1 MSHAQHRAWNHP
13 LGWLVALLLTTLLST
28 AWLKWQAVPKDT
40 EALPPPGPD
49 LIQRSM
55 IFRDEPDGSISVTDA
70 RTGDRVAEFRGE
82 QGFVRG
88 TLRALSRE
96 RKRQGLGSA
105 TPLTLS
111 LESDRRLVLHDPST
125 GEHIDLASFGATNR
139 EVFAALLRPHA
150 SPSLLLP
157 QPAGVHP

>member
-13 LGWLVALLLTTLLST
+13 LGWLVALLLTTLLSA
-28 AWLKWQAVPKDT
+28 AWLKWQSVPKVT
-40 EALPPPGPD
+40 EALSPRTAD

-55 IFRDEPDGSISVTDA
+55 IFRDEPDGSISVTDV
-70 RTGDRVAEFRGE
+70 RTGDRVTQFHGE

-96 RKRQGLGSA
+96 RKRQGVDSTL
-105 TPLTLS
+105 PLTLS
-111 LESDRRLVLHDPST
+111 LEGDRRLVLRDPST

-139 EVFAALLRPHA
+139 EVFAALLRT
-150 SPSLLLP
+150 PSIQSQLHP
-157 QPAGVHP
+157 QTSGAHP